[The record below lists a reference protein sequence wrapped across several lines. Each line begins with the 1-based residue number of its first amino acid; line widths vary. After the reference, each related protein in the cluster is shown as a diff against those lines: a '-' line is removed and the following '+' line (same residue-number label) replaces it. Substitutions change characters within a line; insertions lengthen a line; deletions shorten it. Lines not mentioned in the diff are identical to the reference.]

1 MTGSW
6 WGMPSRSLPWR
17 VILLCLTLALAGG
30 AIPANMGTAMTQSAS
45 WECSEPT
52 AAAPAVATPATS
64 TAAEMDPAAI
74 HSAEGALTVFAAASL
89 TDAFEAVKA
98 DLEAANP
105 VLSITY
111 NFGGS
116 QALVTQLTEGAA
128 ADIFASANT
137 AQMAAAE
144 EAGVIASAPVTFVRN
159 RLAIVTPADNPVGIG
174 VPADLGGEG
183 IRLVLAQP
191 EVPAGR
197 YARESVCAM
206 ATETAVY
213 GEDFVA
219 RVAANLVSEEEDVRN
234 VLAKVQLGEADAGIV
249 YVSDAAAAGAEVAV
263 IPIPDDKNILATYPV
278 AAVTGGNESIAGAFI
293 AYLLG
298 DEGQATLQDY
308 GFEPVA

>member
-1 MTGSW
+1 
-6 WGMPSRSLPWR
+6 
-17 VILLCLTLALAGG
+17 
-30 AIPANMGTAMTQSAS
+30 
-45 WECSEPT
+45 
-52 AAAPAVATPATS
+52 
-64 TAAEMDPAAI
+64 MDPAAI

-89 TDAFEAVKA
+89 TDAFEAMKA

-105 VLSITY
+105 AVSITF

-116 QALVTQLTEGAA
+116 QALVTQLTEGAP
-128 ADIFASANT
+128 ADVFASANT

-144 EAGVIASAPVTFVRN
+144 EAGVIAGAPVTFVRN
-159 RLAIVTPADNPVGIG
+159 RLAIVTPAANPAGI
-174 VPADLGGEG
+174 VAPADLGGEG

-206 ATETAVY
+206 ADDPAVY
-213 GEDFVA
+213 GEDFVG

-249 YVSDAAAAGAEVAV
+249 YDSDAAAAGAGVAV
-263 IPIPDDKNILATYPV
+263 IPIPDDANIMATYPV
-278 AAVTGGNESIAGAFI
+278 AAVAGGNESIAGAFI